1 MQDFKSILYPDLSWD
16 DLPDE
21 FRLQKGDPLFPR
33 IEAYKDAEEA
43 IQETKPKKGKKMEA
57 AAESKDNKISID
69 DVFKVELKVAKILE
83 AEKVEGAD
91 KLLKLQIDLGSE
103 QRQIIA
109 GIALQYQPKE
119 LVGKQ
124 IVVVAN
130 LKPATIRGVESN
142 GMLLAASGE
151 DGPII
156 LTPSSEVPLG
166 SPVK

>member
-1 MQDFKSILYPDLSWD
+1 
-16 DLPDE
+16 
-21 FRLQKGDPLFPR
+21 
-33 IEAYKDAEEA
+33 
-43 IQETKPKKGKKMEA
+43 MEA